1 MPQRNP
7 RAGGKRGKTGL
18 RRVFPFWLEAL
29 RVQNPPD
36 FLQAFLL
43 VQLARGRHLSA
54 RHPVAGG
61 KVSRKRGFPLS
72 LCVSVG
78 SRESRISA
86 RSLPGSGLRDSRGAG
101 FDVLTKCHLAVSAA
115 RRTSGDRRASLC
127 VKKDC
132 CFCLVAE
139 NVVHLHVF
147 GNGCTNVWPN
157 DKDIGYV
164 L

>member
-1 MPQRNP
+1 M
-7 RAGGKRGKTGL
+7 
-18 RRVFPFWLEAL
+18 
-29 RVQNPPD
+29 QNPPD
-36 FLQAFLL
+36 FLRAFLP
-43 VQLARGRHLSA
+43 VRLARGLRPSA
-54 RHPVAGG
+54 RRPVAGG

-86 RSLPGSGLRDSRGAG
+86 RSRPGSGLRDSRGAG
-101 FDVLTKCHLAVSAA
+101 FDVLTKCHLAVSAS
-115 RRTSGDRRASLC
+115 RRTSGDRRASFC

-139 NVVHLHVF
+139 NVVHLYVF
-147 GNGCTNVWPN
+147 VKGCINVWSDGKN
-157 DKDIGYV
+157 IGYV